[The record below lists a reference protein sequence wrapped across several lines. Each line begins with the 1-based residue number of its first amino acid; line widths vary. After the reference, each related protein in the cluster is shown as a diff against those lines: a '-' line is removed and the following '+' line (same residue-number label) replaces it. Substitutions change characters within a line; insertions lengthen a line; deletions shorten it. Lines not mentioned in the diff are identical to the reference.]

1 MEVTSSSGEVAS
13 DSSSQSLDIRTGET
27 KLQVYRDPKEGDVQ
41 HRFVGCGAGAMASL
55 VFVSDMAAGQIAPLR
70 TMLPDTAGVSLLHPD
85 VLVLRLLAPDSF
97 ALRRT
102 LIPILT
108 RLNGGPLPRCWTL

>member
-41 HRFVGCGAGAMASL
+41 YRFVGLRSKFQDRTSWCGHVVDFLFGL
-55 VFVSDMAAGQIAPLR
+55 QEVISDVISEYDLPIFTCHRRDGQIFR
-70 TMLPDTAGVSLLHPD
+70 GHPNYRG
-85 VLVLRLLAPDSF
+85 L
-97 ALRRT
+97 
-102 LIPILT
+102 
-108 RLNGGPLPRCWTL
+108 GK